1 MSPQSENTVM
11 ALANAIELATEIISE
26 VAGNEVSDML
36 NGSVVSRASMN
47 NIVSSRLARNFST
60 YLSQSAKQ

>member
-1 MSPQSENTVM
+1 MSPQSESTVM
-11 ALANAIELATEIISE
+11 ALANAIELSTEIISE

-47 NIVSSRLARNFST
+47 NIVASRLARNFST
-60 YLSQSAKQ
+60 YLGQSAVK